1 MGIDVDPCFRASRFK
16 RSGINLPR
24 KVVAMS
30 KDLKPLAPIAIRFQ
44 HDLKIKGKGERTQ
57 QSYLRMFRKF
67 SEFLG
72 ADPDSASEE
81 DLRRYLLHISENQ
94 LWKPSTIN
102 VAYQALKQFFRRT
115 CPRDWKTLQ
124 FVRVQVEQKIPTVP
138 PCPKCIRSSN
148 WLMNLPCTA
157 SSPSSMPWD
166 SGYKKPS
173 T

>member
-1 MGIDVDPCFRASRFK
+1 
-16 RSGINLPR
+16 
-24 KVVAMS
+24 MS

-44 HDLKIKGKGERTQ
+44 HDLKINGKGERTQ
-57 QSYLRMFRKF
+57 QSYVRMLRKF

-81 DLRRYLLHISENQ
+81 DLRRYFLHISENQ

-124 FVRVQVEQKIPTVP
+124 FVRVQVEQKIPTVLSVAEVHTFL
-138 PCPKCIRSSN
+138 K
-148 WLMNLPCTA
+148 LV
-157 SSPSSMPWD
+157 D
-166 SGYKKPS
+166 KPS
-173 T
+173 MHCLFYVVYAMGLRLQEALHLPFA